1 MIIIFYATPAADN
14 DNDDADADPYSV
26 VLPSKKSKSAS
37 KASAQRRASASAPQ
51 EFEGMVVDGALVLVC
66 KHSRRAFAS
75 ERDAAGE
82 LVCIGT
88 WEAATKSVRALSP
101 PAESSA
107 PLENAAGDQAAHS
120 STSASSSTPSSAA
133 SPPAAEIITF
143 PYAVDD
149 ADHCETG
156 ADAYADIEPLLCQVA
171 AALNKTKDELLIY
184 DPFYCQGAVKRHL
197 ATLGFTNV
205 YNRMEDF
212 YEVQRQKA
220 GPDFDV
226 LVTNPPYSAEHI
238 EAILRFCV
246 KANKPWF
253 LLVPNYVYRK
263 PYYEECLALRA
274 GQAATPMY
282 LTPGHRYAYQ
292 SPASL
297 RHQLK
302 SKELATSPFLSFW
315 YLDLGAKLN
324 AKVAKWW
331 QRTQLQ
337 KVQFAPIE
345 FPTLTTRLQQL
356 PRKFMDAFD
365 PNRKRMRKNQRDA
378 AKKKKLAAAALQ
390 GAAQ

>member
-1 MIIIFYATPAADN
+1 
-14 DNDDADADPYSV
+14 
-26 VLPSKKSKSAS
+26 
-37 KASAQRRASASAPQ
+37 
-51 EFEGMVVDGALVLVC
+51 MVVDGALILVC

-88 WEAATKSVRALSP
+88 WDAATKSVRPLAP
-101 PAESSA
+101 VVAAAATAAAPTAPAAESALNDPAA
-107 PLENAAGDQAAHS
+107 PS
-120 STSASSSTPSSAA
+120 SILPPTSSSASASA
-133 SPPAAEIITF
+133 PAAEIVTF

-197 ATLGFTNV
+197 AKLGFTNV

-212 YEVQRQKA
+212 YEVQRQRA

-263 PYYEECLALRA
+263 PYYAECLALRA

-315 YLDLGAKLN
+315 YLDLGSKLN
-324 AKVAKWW
+324 TKVAKWW

-356 PRKFMDAFD
+356 PRKYMDSHD

-378 AKKKKLAAAALQ
+378 AKKKLAAAQQ
-390 GAAQ
+390 GSSKA